1 MRVAPYLCLL
11 WLSLMPA
18 QLPVAYADEQD
29 IDTDISLSGESAVSS
44 ELPMA
49 DRVVVRKSARKLV
62 LLHRGEILREYPVH
76 LGLQPEGPKQAEGDF
91 RTPEGHY
98 QLGRRN
104 PQSSFF
110 LSVQVSYPNDQDL
123 ARAQRKGI
131 KPGGAIM
138 VHGLPNAP
146 SKSASR
152 SNKKQLTNSA
162 QISCAVSQLILL
174 GGMTKVINLSIQSRY
189 KLIAVIAL
197 NGSSG
202 LL

>member
-11 WLSLMPA
+11 WLSLIPA

-29 IDTDISLSGESAVSS
+29 VDTDISFSSESAVSS
-44 ELPMA
+44 DLPMA

-76 LGLQPEGPKQAEGDF
+76 LGLQPEGPKKAEGDF

-146 SKSASR
+146 SKSVEYYQR
-152 SNKKQLTNSA
+152 FDWTDG
-162 QISCAVSQLILL
+162 C
-174 GGMTKVINLSIQSRY
+174 
-189 KLIAVIAL
+189 IAL
-197 NGSSG
+197 SNPDMVELWLMTRSG
-202 LL
+202 TPIDILP

>member
-1 MRVAPYLCLL
+1 MRFVPYLSLL
-11 WLSLMPA
+11 WLSMTLA
-18 QLPVAYADEQD
+18 LLPVAYADEQD
-29 IDTDISLSGESAVSS
+29 VDADTSGISETAVSS

-49 DRVVVRKSARKLV
+49 DRVVVRKSERTLA
-62 LLHRGEILREYPVH
+62 LLYRNAILREYPVH
-76 LGLQPEGPKQAEGDF
+76 LGLQPEGPKQTEGDF

-110 LSVQVSYPNDQDL
+110 LSVQVSYPNAQDL

-146 SKSASR
+146 SKSAEYYQR
-152 SNKKQLTNSA
+152 FDWTDG
-162 QISCAVSQLILL
+162 C
-174 GGMTKVINLSIQSRY
+174 
-189 KLIAVIAL
+189 IAL
-197 NGSSG
+197 SNSDMVEFWLMTRSDIPIDI
-202 LL
+202 LP

>member
-11 WLSLMPA
+11 WLSLIPA

-29 IDTDISLSGESAVSS
+29 VDTDISLSSESAVSS
-44 ELPMA
+44 DLPMA

-146 SKSASR
+146 SKSVEYYQR
-152 SNKKQLTNSA
+152 FDWTDG
-162 QISCAVSQLILL
+162 C
-174 GGMTKVINLSIQSRY
+174 
-189 KLIAVIAL
+189 IAL
-197 NGSSG
+197 SNPDMVEFWLMTRSG
-202 LL
+202 TPIDILP